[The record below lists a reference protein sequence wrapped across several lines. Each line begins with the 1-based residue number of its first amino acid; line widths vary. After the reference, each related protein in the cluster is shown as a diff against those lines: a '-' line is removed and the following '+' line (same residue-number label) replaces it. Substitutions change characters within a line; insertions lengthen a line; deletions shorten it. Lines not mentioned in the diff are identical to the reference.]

1 MRWLQRFRMAMLMLF
16 HRKSETAR
24 LNNEL
29 QFHLEQ
35 QIAENV
41 GGGMDPEQAR
51 LAALRLFGNPT
62 LLREESQSTWSWN
75 WLEALLRDARYGVR
89 TLGRSPSFSLTAIL
103 VMALGIGATT
113 SLFTVVRSVLLK
125 PLPFRDS
132 DKLVML
138 YEHFRQGDKNFPYNV
153 VAPADFHD
161 WRTQTHGFEDM
172 GAWAWWGCN
181 VTGDHDELP
190 EVVAAAGGSWNF
202 FSVLGVQPA
211 LGRTFT
217 EDEDRL
223 GANNVV
229 ILSWTLFQS
238 RFSGDKTIV
247 GKQVRLDS
255 KPYTI
260 VGVLPPWF
268 SYPDSTVKLWVPYSS
283 IFQPEFL
290 QAHDYHQ
297 SHIVARLRDKASIAA
312 AVKEVS
318 ALQYQL
324 HMQYLDKPVAEDV
337 LSRPMID
344 DVVQDVKTPLIVL
357 MGSVACML
365 LIACL
370 NVSNLLVARSS
381 ARRKEVAIRGA
392 LGGSRL
398 KLIREQLTESLL
410 ICIGG
415 GILGMALSY
424 SATQWLATH
433 WQDLPRTDAIHM
445 DGTVLAFSIAI
456 VFLTALLAGLL
467 PAISSTGKNLLAA
480 LQDSSRSI
488 GGSASKA
495 VLRKTLLAAEIAL
508 TMTLLISAGLL
519 FKSFLNLRTSDM
531 GCITDNVLTMKYGL
545 PESQYDT
552 GEKINAFHESLLERV
567 RSLPGVQAAGL
578 VSTAPGAGYESDTI
592 FTIPEHP
599 SSGPILEMDA
609 LVRKSD
615 PGYFSA
621 LDIPLLRGRFFTE
634 QDSMGRTHNVI
645 ISKKFADQFF
655 PGESPLGKHVK
666 IQWAGKNEPQ
676 EIIGV
681 VGDTIHVIGQPLK
694 ATLYLPILAGVPKH
708 TGDATLVV
716 RAGNDPLLLSQAVQK
731 QFAALDRA
739 LPVYDVLTMQ
749 QIIGKATASQSFSA
763 SLVVVF
769 ATLSL
774 LLAAVGL
781 YGVLSYLVTQRV
793 SEIGIRMALGAQRGE
808 VLRLVLFDGMRPVLV
823 GLAIGLAG
831 GVGTGVL
838 IKSILY
844 GTRPL
849 DPAVFVGMIVSLL
862 VTAAIASAIPA
873 LRACRIEP
881 TQALRTE

>member
-1 MRWLQRFRMAMLMLF
+1 
-16 HRKSETAR
+16 
-24 LNNEL
+24 
-29 QFHLEQ
+29 
-35 QIAENV
+35 V
-41 GGGMDPEQAR
+41 
-51 LAALRLFGNPT
+51 
-62 LLREESQSTWSWN
+62 
-75 WLEALLRDARYGVR
+75 
-89 TLGRSPSFSLTAIL
+89 
-103 VMALGIGATT
+103 
-113 SLFTVVRSVLLK
+113 
-125 PLPFRDS
+125 
-132 DKLVML
+132 
-138 YEHFRQGDKNFPYNV
+138 
-153 VAPADFHD
+153 
-161 WRTQTHGFEDM
+161 
-172 GAWAWWGCN
+172 GCN

-190 EVVAAAGGSWNF
+190 EVVTGAAGSWNF

-211 LGRTFT
+211 LGRMFT

-229 ILSWTLFQS
+229 ILSWILFQS
-238 RFSGDKTIV
+238 RFGGDKTIV

-255 KPYTI
+255 KPYTV
-260 VGVLPPWF
+260 VGVLPQWF
-268 SYPDSTVKLWVPYSS
+268 SYPNSTVKLWVPYSPV
-283 IFQPEFL
+283 FQPDFL
-290 QAHDYHQ
+290 QAHDHHQ
-297 SHIVARLRDKASIAA
+297 SYVVARSRDKASIAA

-324 HMQYLDKPVAEDV
+324 HMRYLDKPVAEDV
-337 LSRPMID
+337 ISRPMID

-357 MGSVACML
+357 MGSVVCML

-370 NVSNLLVARSS
+370 NVSNLLVARGA

-410 ICIGG
+410 ICIAG
-415 GILGMALSY
+415 GILGVALSY

-433 WQDLPRTDAIHM
+433 WRGLPRTDAIHM
-445 DGTVLAFSIAI
+445 DGTVLGFSIAM
-456 VFLTALLAGLL
+456 VFLAALLAGLL
-467 PAISSTGKNLLAA
+467 PAISSTGKSLLVA

-495 VLRKTLLAAEIAL
+495 ALRKTLLAAEIAL
-508 TMTLLISAGLL
+508 TVTLLISAGLL
-519 FKSFLNLRTSDM
+519 FKSFLNLRTSDL
-531 GCITDNVLTMKYGL
+531 GCVTENVLTMKYGL
-545 PESQYDT
+545 PDSQYHT

-578 VSTAPGAGYESDTI
+578 VSTAPGAGYEGDTI

-599 SSGPILEMDA
+599 SGGPMLELDT

-621 LDIPLLRGRFFTE
+621 LEIPLLRGRFFSE

-645 ISKKFADQFF
+645 ISKMFADQFF

-666 IQWAGKNEPQ
+666 IQWAGKNDPQ

-681 VGDTIHVIGQPLK
+681 VGDTIHDMGQPLK
-694 ATLYLPILAGVPKH
+694 ATLYLPILAGVPLH
-708 TGDATLVV
+708 TSVATLVV
-716 RAGNDPLLLSQAVQK
+716 RAASDPLLLSQTVQK

-739 LPVYDVLTMQ
+739 LPVFDVLTMQ

-831 GVGTGVL
+831 GIGTGLL

-844 GTRPL
+844 GTRAL
-849 DPAVFVGMIVSLL
+849 DPTVFAGMVVALL
-862 VTAAIASAIPA
+862 LTAAIASAVPA

-881 TQALRTE
+881 TQALRAE